1 MDTLRVIYQGIHSKP
16 SATAENVTATDYATR
31 TGFRII
37 LDSIHSNS
45 IVLISASECI
55 PDQYNAQRFTPVFNR
70 HVGDAAITVQN
81 IAPQEGFVDY
91 LIYVDSVNPLD
102 VMVDVV
108 VLDPPK
114 NMVVVDPGLQ
124 NQNVFQVDVRPQVVA
139 SVKSG
144 TWLSSRSSRQRD
156 A

>member
-16 SATAENVTATDYATR
+16 SATDVNVTATDYATR

-45 IVLISASECI
+45 IVLISASECA
-55 PDQYNAQRFTPVFNR
+55 PDQYNAQRITPVFNR
-70 HVGDAAITVQN
+70 WVGDAAIAVQN
-81 IAPQEGFVDY
+81 IAPQEGFVDF

-108 VLDPPK
+108 VLDHPK

-144 TWLSSRSSRQRD
+144 TWLSSRPSRQRD